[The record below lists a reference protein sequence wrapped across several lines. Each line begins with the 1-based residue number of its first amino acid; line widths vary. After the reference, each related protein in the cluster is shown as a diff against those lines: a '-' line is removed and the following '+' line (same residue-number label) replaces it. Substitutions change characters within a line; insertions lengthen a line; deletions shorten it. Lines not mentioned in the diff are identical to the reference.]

1 MQCDVDRYFE
11 PVGLHVEQLY
21 WASNIR
27 VPDQVLNQINTKI
40 ANEQAALAAQ
50 ANVATVKANADAR
63 IADAEGKAESS
74 QIEGDALRANP
85 EILRQRAIEAG
96 RELSVCVLEKGSE
109 PGAHVLSGAVM
120 DPRALTELFPDWAE
134 RGAPLKQKVTRDEFL
149 FLSETGARS
158 TPNALLPE
166 CFHNEGNY
174 IISLGEV
181 TRWLAQQ
188 AEALEV
194 AIFPGFA
201 AAEVLYGD
209 NGEVIG
215 VATGDMGIEKDG
227 SIGPAFERG
236 MALQAKYTI
245 FAEGARGHLGRQL
258 IARYTLDEGKDPQA
272 YGIGIKELWQIDPSR
287 HEPGLV
293 VHAAGWPLDSDTY
306 GGAFLYHADGG
317 KVAIGYVVG
326 LDYRN
331 PWLSPFEEFQRFKT
345 HPSIRKH
352 LEGGTRIGYGAR
364 AITAGG
370 LLSLPKTVFP
380 GGALVGCEA
389 GHLNA
394 SRIKGS
400 HAAIKTG
407 MLCADAAF
415 DALAADRQHDELS
428 SYPKAFEASWLF
440 TELQQAKNF
449 KQWFKK
455 GQTVATLMTGV
466 EQWLLPKLGVRNP
479 PWTLHR
485 TQPDHACLEPAAKH
499 TRIAYPKP
507 DGVLTFDRL
516 SSVFLS
522 STNHDENQPSHLTLK
537 DPSIPVKVNLAEY
550 AGPEARY
557 CPAGVYEF
565 VGEADNAR
573 LQINAQNCV
582 HCKTCDIKDP
592 TQNIVW
598 VTPQGGGGPNYSG
611 M

>member
-1 MQCDVDRYFE
+1 MSAE
-11 PVGLHVEQLY
+11 
-21 WASNIR
+21 
-27 VPDQVLNQINTKI
+27 
-40 ANEQAALAAQ
+40 
-50 ANVATVKANADAR
+50 ANALPPREVMEFDVVIVGAGPAGLATAIR
-63 IADAEGKAESS
+63 
-74 QIEGDALRANP
+74 
-85 EILRQRAIEAG
+85 LRQRAIEAG

-149 FLSETGARS
+149 FLSETGART
-158 TPNALLPE
+158 TPHALLPE

-209 NGEVIG
+209 DGAVIG

-227 SIGPAFERG
+227 TIGPAFERG
-236 MALQAKYTI
+236 MALHAKYTV

-258 IARYTLDEGKDPQA
+258 ISRFKLDEGKDPQA
-272 YGIGIKELWQIDPSR
+272 YGIGIKELWQIDPAK

-293 VHAAGWPLDSDTY
+293 VHAAGWPLDTDTY

-326 LDYRN
+326 LDYKN

-370 LLSLPKTVFP
+370 LMSLPKTVFP

-389 GHLNA
+389 GYLNV

-428 SYPKAFEASWLF
+428 AYPQAFEASWLHD
-440 TELQQAKNF
+440 ELKLSKNF

-455 GQTVATLMTGV
+455 GQTVATLMTGI

-479 PWTLHR
+479 PWTLRHSI
-485 TQPDHACLEPAAKH
+485 PDHACLEPASKH

-522 STNHDENQPSHLTLK
+522 STNHAEDQPSHLTLK
-537 DPSIPVKVNLAEY
+537 DASIPVKVNLAEY

-565 VGEADNAR
+565 VGDGNDAR

>member
-1 MQCDVDRYFE
+1 MQSMSAE
-11 PVGLHVEQLY
+11 
-21 WASNIR
+21 
-27 VPDQVLNQINTKI
+27 
-40 ANEQAALAAQ
+40 
-50 ANVATVKANADAR
+50 ANALPPREVMEFDVVIVGAGPAGLATAIR
-63 IADAEGKAESS
+63 
-74 QIEGDALRANP
+74 
-85 EILRQRAIEAG
+85 LRQRAIEAG

-149 FLSETGARS
+149 FLSETGART
-158 TPNALLPE
+158 TPHALLPE

-209 NGEVIG
+209 DGAVIG

-227 SIGPAFERG
+227 TIGPAFERG
-236 MALQAKYTI
+236 MALQAKYTV

-258 IARYTLDEGKDPQA
+258 ISRFKLDEGKDPQA
-272 YGIGIKELWQIDPSR
+272 YGIGIKELWQIDPAK

-293 VHAAGWPLDSDTY
+293 VHAAGWPLDTDTY

-370 LLSLPKTVFP
+370 LMSLPKTVFP

-389 GHLNA
+389 GYLNV

-415 DALAADRQHDELS
+415 DALVADRQHDELS
-428 SYPKAFEASWLF
+428 AYPAAFETSWLHD
-440 TELQQAKNF
+440 ELKLSKNF

-455 GQTVATLMTGV
+455 GQTVATLMTGI

-479 PWTLHR
+479 PWTLRHSI
-485 TQPDHACLEPAAKH
+485 PDHACLEPASKH
-499 TRIAYPKP
+499 TRIPYPKP

-537 DPSIPVKVNLAEY
+537 DASIPVKVNLAEY

-565 VGEADNAR
+565 VGDGNDAR